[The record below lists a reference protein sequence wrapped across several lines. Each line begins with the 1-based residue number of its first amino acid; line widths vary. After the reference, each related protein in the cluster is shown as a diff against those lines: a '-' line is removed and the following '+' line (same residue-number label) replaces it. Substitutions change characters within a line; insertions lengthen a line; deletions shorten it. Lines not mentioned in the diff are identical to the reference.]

1 MLLSALALAPIIGG
15 GLGELTNAILQILVF
30 GGIGC
35 WLLVGRKDSG
45 QCARVPGLWFAAAFV
60 LLSVISTIFTRAIYS
75 SLNQLLLVVACMG
88 AYMLSA
94 TVCRDRK
101 MAAAAV
107 WALLLSALLVS
118 AFGVRNYAINAGG
131 GASFWKSLVAPGAHD
146 RLFGPFVNP
155 SFFAGYL
162 VIALPI
168 TLGVYLVTRRAALV
182 LLAGVGFVV
191 DVLALMLTGAKFG
204 IVAAVAGLGLFFLL
218 SIATRSLRRSRFAR
232 LLVMCVIILPLLM
245 VFSAPVRSRIAA
257 AESGGS
263 QVHSTVF
270 RVYTWEA
277 TFNMIKDH
285 PWLGVGPGVYAI
297 TYPRYTI
304 AGPTRLA
311 HSSYLQTAAESG
323 VPALVAFLLLLMA
336 MARRSLLGIASGSTR
351 PSDHQREAPDEPD
364 SDSIAWTDM
373 IPFSGWRLVN
383 CALFA
388 GLVGSAIRSL
398 VDSDWYVI
406 GVSLPFWVVA
416 GVMVAQS
423 GAAER
428 HVPIARTAR
437 WAVAALCAVAVL
449 LSASFGLGDWFA
461 ASAKTAAEEENVDAA
476 RVTDLYERASIASPL
491 DPEYHR
497 MLGLWLGMGEGDFA
511 AADWQIDRSIC
522 LAHDTSEGGWY
533 ARALLA
539 GARRDWPSAISSLK
553 TALLFSPN
561 STQTLD
567 KLARAYRASGDMRG
581 YESTLRK
588 LVMIEDS
595 PYEQVKGTPEIV
607 DTTFAFAHA
616 YFGGRYL
623 ERRKYGLALK
633 EFTAAIDRLER
644 WRASGDMRKIQRMMG
659 LITPVDE
666 RERLDLLREC
676 YRQLAAACNGFGNR
690 AGAAESLAKA
700 AKVK

>member
-1 MLLSALALAPIIGG
+1 MADVIGSVLLLSVLALAPIIGG
-15 GLGELTNAILQILVF
+15 GLGELTNGILQILVF

-35 WLLVGRKDSG
+35 WLLMGRKDSG

-60 LLSVISTIFTRAIYS
+60 LLSVISTIFTRAIYL
-75 SLNQLLLVVACMG
+75 SLNQLLLIVACMG

-94 TVCRDRK
+94 TVCRDKR

-107 WALLLSALLVS
+107 WTLLLSALLIS
-118 AFGVRNYAINAGG
+118 ALGIRFYAITAGG
-131 GASFWKSLVAPGAHD
+131 GASFWKSILGPGEHD
-146 RLFGPFVNP
+146 RLFGPFINP

-168 TLGVYLVTRRAALV
+168 TLGVYLVTRRAVLV
-182 LLAGVGFVV
+182 MLAGIGFVV

-218 SIATRSLRRSRFAR
+218 AIATKSLRRSRFAR

-245 VFSAPVRSRIAA
+245 VFSAPVRSRIQA

-277 TFNMIKDH
+277 TWNMIKDH

-304 AGPTRLA
+304 AGPTKLA

-323 VPALVAFLLLLMA
+323 IPALVAFLLLLMA

-351 PSDHQREAPDEPD
+351 PSYHQREAPDEPD

-373 IPFSGWRLVN
+373 IPFSAWRLMN

-388 GLVGSAIRSL
+388 GLVGSAVRSM

-423 GAAER
+423 GAAQR
-428 HVPIARTAR
+428 DMPMARTAR
-437 WAVAALCAVAVL
+437 WALAALCAVAVL
-449 LSASFGLGDWFA
+449 MSASFGLGDWFA
-461 ASAKTAAEEENVDAA
+461 AGAKAAVDRKNVDAA
-476 RVTDLYERASIASPL
+476 RVIDLYERASIVSPL

-497 MLGLWLGMGEGDFA
+497 MLGLWLGSDKE
-511 AADWQIDRSIC
+511 IDRSID
-522 LAHDTSEGGWY
+522 LARDTSEGGWY

-539 GARRDWPSAISSLK
+539 GSRRDWPTAISSLK
-553 TALLFSPN
+553 TALHFSPN

-567 KLARAYRASGDMRG
+567 KLARAYRASGDMHG

-588 LVMIEDS
+588 LLVIEDS

-616 YFGGRYL
+616 YFGGKYL
-623 ERRKYGLALK
+623 ERRKYGLALR

-644 WRASGDMRKIQRMMG
+644 WRSSGVMRKVQQMMG
-659 LITPVDE
+659 GSPADE

-676 YRQLAAACNGFGNR
+676 YKQLAAACTGIGNK
-690 AGAAESLAKA
+690 AEAAESLSKA